1 MQSRVYESVD
11 RPSVRLF
18 HRSTAAAACGGFAA
32 ERRAGREYRST
43 AAGAGAQAAQQQRR
57 SSTAFSSKC
66 GQCHV
71 DSRGTRLN
79 TSSSSSSSS
88 SYITPTGSKT
98 VTYSTNIN
106 NEKHK
111 THKISYTI
119 VNIKAQKSSSILY
132 SIRERIP
139 YCLFDNIF

>member
-1 MQSRVYESVD
+1 MQSRVYESVE

-43 AAGAGAQAAQQQRR
+43 AAGVGAQQQRR

-106 NEKHK
+106 NKKHK
-111 THKISYTI
+111 THKISY
-119 VNIKAQKSSSILY
+119 KCEHKSSKIIVYTIQYKRTYSIL
-132 SIRERIP
+132 SV
-139 YCLFDNIF
+139 